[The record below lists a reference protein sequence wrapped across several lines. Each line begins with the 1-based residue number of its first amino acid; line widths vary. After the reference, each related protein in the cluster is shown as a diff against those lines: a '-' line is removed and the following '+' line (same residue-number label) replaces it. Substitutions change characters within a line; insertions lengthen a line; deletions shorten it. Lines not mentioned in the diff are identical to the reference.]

1 MTNDLATLENINL
14 DNLDETALMALT
26 GQGNSPAT
34 GSNNGLS
41 RLSINYTDEDDEGNT
56 LKKGTWKLMLDGR
69 FVFADKLKL
78 RPFSRM
84 YTYSHWDQEENIF
97 ISQSIQ
103 TASLGDK
110 FPDSIGGE
118 KCGRLPKDVEAELK
132 ETDPR
137 YLTSR
142 EVVCNQVVY
151 GTVSGTAKDAQGNNV
166 ELDNQPVVAYFKKSG
181 FRPVRE
187 ALDLITRQRK
197 LMQKTVFEIGTKK
210 MKTGA
215 ITFWVPTFAQV
226 EYLDELTED
235 DLGLIK
241 KFLESIKVYN
251 DGILEKFRD
260 AQKASLGDIDVSLE
274 AELLDADAA

>member
-14 DNLDETALMALT
+14 QNLDETALMALT
-26 GQGNSPAT
+26 GQGNAPAT
-34 GSNNGLS
+34 GSANGLS

-69 FVFADKLKL
+69 FVFADKLRL

-84 YTYSHWDQEENIF
+84 YTYSHWDQEENVF

-151 GTVSGTAKDAQGNNV
+151 GTVSGTAKDAQGNDV

-197 LMQKTVFEIGTKK
+197 LMQKTVFDIGTKK

>member
-26 GQGNSPAT
+26 GQGNAPAT

-151 GTVSGTAKDAQGNNV
+151 GTVSGTAKDAQGNDV
-166 ELDNQPVVAYFKKSG
+166 ELASQPVVAYFKKSG

-187 ALDLITRQRK
+187 ALDLVTRQRK

-260 AQKASLGDIDVSLE
+260 AQKASMGDIDVSLE

>member
-1 MTNDLATLENINL
+1 
-14 DNLDETALMALT
+14 
-26 GQGNSPAT
+26 
-34 GSNNGLS
+34 
-41 RLSINYTDEDDEGNT
+41 
-56 LKKGTWKLMLDGR
+56 MLDGR

-151 GTVSGTAKDAQGNNV
+151 GTVSGTAKDAQGNDV

-215 ITFWVPTFAQV
+215 ITFWVPTLLKSSIWTSLQRMTWVLSRSFLSPSKFTMMV
-226 EYLDELTED
+226 FLRSFVML
-235 DLGLIK
+235 K
-241 KFLESIKVYN
+241 KQAWVI
-251 DGILEKFRD
+251 
-260 AQKASLGDIDVSLE
+260 
-274 AELLDADAA
+274 

>member
-26 GQGNSPAT
+26 GQGNAPAT
-34 GSNNGLS
+34 GSSNGLT
-41 RLSINYTDEDDEGNT
+41 RLSINYTDEDDEGNS
-56 LKKGTWKLMLDGR
+56 LKKGAWKLMLDGR

-84 YTYSHWDQEENIF
+84 YTYSHWDQEENTF

-118 KCGRLPKDVEAELK
+118 KCGRLPKDVEAGLK

-151 GTVSGTAKDAQGNNV
+151 GTVSGTAKDAQGNDV

-251 DGILEKFRD
+251 DGILEKFRG
-260 AQKASLGDIDVSLE
+260 AQKESMDDIDVSLE

>member
-41 RLSINYTDEDDEGNT
+41 RLSINYTDEDDEGNS

>member
-1 MTNDLATLENINL
+1 M
-14 DNLDETALMALT
+14 
-26 GQGNSPAT
+26 
-34 GSNNGLS
+34 
-41 RLSINYTDEDDEGNT
+41 
-56 LKKGTWKLMLDGR
+56 KKGTWKLMLDGR

-151 GTVSGTAKDAQGNNV
+151 GTVSGTAKDAQGNDV